1 MVPSIISPNNTTV
14 ISNVQ
19 VKRMNEMMANDEMSW
34 CFIIQ
39 TNSLKQNNKKHGEQ
53 WGEYTGWF
61 QGLKGWEW

>member
-1 MVPSIISPNNTTV
+1 
-14 ISNVQ
+14 
-19 VKRMNEMMANDEMSW
+19 MNEMMANDEMSW

-61 QGLKGWEW
+61 QGLKGLEW